1 MLISYISPAA
11 ADGGDQVFVLVQE
24 SILATTTSYCI
35 VKGKEGYDGDAVSK
49 ISDSHRPV
57 RNYFTVPTS
66 HFLVVD
72 PQHFAY
78 LLPTMESSLSVAKLL
93 LRRQNSNVEPIPVE
107 YAISF
112 MYVYRNKTYCGI
124 ADTVCVFYSIGE
136 YLNNGERS

>member
-1 MLISYISPAA
+1 MV
-11 ADGGDQVFVLVQE
+11 GVKCFVLVME
-24 SILATTTSYCI
+24 VYPCLHCKYCI
-35 VKGKEGYDGDAVSK
+35 IKRNGRRDNDSISN

-112 MYVYRNKTYCGI
+112 IDVYRINTCYEI
-124 ADTVCVFYSIGE
+124 AESVCVFYSISE
-136 YLNNGERS
+136 HLNNRE